1 MLIVENYIIQVLLI
15 GYNLNYLIMP
25 VGKMSFS
32 CKRLHTE
39 LASASFK
46 NILSFGSFFLFSF
59 NDSNAICC
67 LAQKVAA
74 AF

>member
-1 MLIVENYIIQVLLI
+1 
-15 GYNLNYLIMP
+15 MP
-25 VGKMSFS
+25 VGKISFS

-39 LASASFK
+39 LDSASFK

-59 NDSNAICC
+59 NDSKAICC
-67 LAQKVAA
+67 LAQNVAA